1 MIEGGLMKEEKTQS
15 TSVGG
20 RWAVVVM
27 VLVFLSLISFVSALI
42 IGVFISTS
50 EVEPA
55 GNIAHIQVIGTI
67 MPESAGGILKQ
78 DAADSQEVVR
88 FIKKASENP
97 EVKAILLEI
106 DSPGGTPVA
115 SYEIADALRKAN
127 KTTVAWI
134 REVGASGAYWVASSA
149 DHIIANPMSIVG
161 SVGVTASY
169 LEFEGTLHRYNA
181 SYRRLVSGD
190 YKDIGSPFKEMTSDE
205 EQIMQEVVADIQE
218 EFLSSVVEN
227 RELTPEIAEQISDG
241 RFYTGKKALKLGLID
256 ELGGKEEAV
265 KWIEKKENI
274 TAELA
279 EYKRPKTL
287 AQMLT
292 EVMSE
297 HGFYMGQGIGS
308 SLTSSQ
314 DGARVST

>member
-1 MIEGGLMKEEKTQS
+1 MKNEKTQAEG
-15 TSVGG
+15 VKG

-42 IGVFISTS
+42 IGIFISTS
-50 EVEPA
+50 EVEAA
-55 GNIAHIQVIGTI
+55 GNVAHIKVTGTI
-67 MPESAGGILKQ
+67 MPESPGSILKG
-78 DAADSQEVVR
+78 DVAESQEIVK
-88 FIKKASENP
+88 FIKKADENP

-115 SYEIADALRKAN
+115 SYEIAEAVLKAN

-134 REVGASGAYWVASSA
+134 REAGASGAYWVASSA
-149 DHIIANPMSIVG
+149 DHIVANPMSITG

-181 SYRRLVSGD
+181 SYRRLVSGK
-190 YKDIGSPFKEMTSDE
+190 YKDIGTPFKEMTPDE
-205 EQIMQEVVADIQE
+205 EQIMQEVMADIQE
-218 EFLSSVVEN
+218 EFINSVVEN
-227 RELTPEIAEQISDG
+227 RKLSSDVAEQISDG
-241 RFYTGKKALKLGLID
+241 RLYTGKKALKLGLID

-265 KWIEKKENI
+265 KWIEKKEGI

-287 AQMLT
+287 AEMLT

-297 HGFYMGQGIGS
+297 HGLMMGEGIGQSLS
-308 SLTSSQ
+308 S
-314 DGARVST
+314 GAGAKVST